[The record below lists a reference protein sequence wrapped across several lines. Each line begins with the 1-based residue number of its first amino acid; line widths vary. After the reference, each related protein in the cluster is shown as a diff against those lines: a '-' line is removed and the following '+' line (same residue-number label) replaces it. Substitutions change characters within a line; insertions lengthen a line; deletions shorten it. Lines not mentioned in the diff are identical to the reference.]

1 VADITVSVSSPG
13 ILGFGQSTWN
23 TNSWGGDSLS
33 ASFSI
38 GGVEFV
44 FANGWGSN
52 LWGQFTYGIVGDV
65 AAVTGSQ
72 INLSINSVTAFTD
85 VLISLT
91 GQQLNTNITG
101 VTTTADANTTI
112 SGLGLNTVVGN
123 SVGEPGNFADV
134 TGSRINLTP
143 GTVTTDIQPNAGWG
157 VKGWGIVPWGLE
169 DDVIASVTGTALSVV
184 THPVDIQIDGNI
196 FVNVDEDD
204 DIIIY
209 LNSVTTIAD
218 ANVSI
223 TGSRLNI
230 AEGLAG
236 AVISADANVSIT
248 GSQLNTVAG
257 QAVGG
262 TITPVDVTGSQ
273 INVLIGNETTSADAT
288 VTVTGSRINLTPGD
302 VNIDFVYDVTGS
314 RINTLINSV
323 TVTGNAIVDLTGIRL
338 NTAVGSVNITAWAEV
353 QTGASNTW
361 TPVDLAA

>member
-13 ILGFGQSTWN
+13 IIGFGQDN
-23 TNSWGGDSLS
+23 FGDLNFGGSNLS
-33 ASFSI
+33 ATFSV

-85 VLISLT
+85 VSISLT

-101 VTTTADANTTI
+101 VTTTADANVTEE
-112 SGLGLNTVVGN
+112 GLQLNTQINNVTTEVN
-123 SVGEPGNFADV
+123 TPVDV
-134 TGSRINLTP
+134 QGSQINLTE
-143 GTVTTDIQPNAGWG
+143 GDVTTDIQPNAGWG

-209 LNSVTTIAD
+209 LNNVTTIAD

-236 AVISADANVSIT
+236 AVISADANVMYHRISNKYY
-248 GSQLNTVAG
+248 GWYSYRWNH
-257 QAVGG
+257 
-262 TITPVDVTGSQ
+262 
-273 INVLIGNETTSADAT
+273 
-288 VTVTGSRINLTPGD
+288 SR
-302 VNIDFVYDVTGS
+302 S
-314 RINTLINSV
+314 RCN
-323 TVTGNAIVDLTGIRL
+323 RF
-338 NTAVGSVNITAWAEV
+338 
-353 QTGASNTW
+353 SN
-361 TPVDLAA
+361 

>member
-13 ILGFGQSTWN
+13 IIGFGQDN
-23 TNSWGGDSLS
+23 FGDLNFGGSNLS
-33 ASFSI
+33 ATFSV

-85 VLISLT
+85 VSISLT

-101 VTTTADANTTI
+101 VTTTADANVTEE
-112 SGLGLNTVVGN
+112 GLQLNTQIN
-123 SVGEPGNFADV
+123 NV
-134 TGSRINLTP
+134 TTEVNTPVNLQGSQINLTE
-143 GTVTTDIQPNAGWG
+143 GDVTTDIQPNAGWG

-209 LNSVTTIAD
+209 LNNVTTSAD

-230 AEGLAG
+230 TEGLAN
-236 AVISADANVSIT
+236 VIVKIDVS
-248 GSQLNTVAG
+248 V
-257 QAVGG
+257 
-262 TITPVDVTGSQ
+262 PVTGSQ
-273 INVLIGNETTSADAT
+273 INI
-288 VTVTGSRINLTPGD
+288 TPGQ
-302 VNIDFVYDVTGS
+302 
-314 RINTLINSV
+314 
-323 TVTGNAIVDLTGIRL
+323 AIGGTIQLQL
-338 NTAVGSVNITAWAEV
+338 M
-353 QTGASNTW
+353 
-361 TPVDLAA
+361 